1 MIAIKEKNMIT
12 IEFEGHDTLE
22 SPMLYQYDKGQKIKF
37 LDVPDGAEV
46 QFSNWATEMTKNK
59 IVVNGQVEIPD
70 ILLQENKKI
79 LAYLTARFG
88 RHGVFAHIGISH
100 TASSELVEFMVG
112 FKSVGV
118 LLFPA
123 GEIWFIS
130 MCSHRRF
137 STVFWYFF
145 DGKMVFCVLLGSLCS
160 RDKRCRIRT
169 CIRNEWYRY
178 ESYGKGK

>member
-1 MIAIKEKNMIT
+1 MVIGFVYISCGFFLIRKHAFIVHVAGAGDQVLFIGIFRSKAVGDEVAAVIQ
-12 IEFEGHDTLE
+12 IVAVHDTGVF
-22 SPMLYQYDKGQKIKF
+22 DC
-37 LDVPDGAEV
+37 VPAG
-46 QFSNWATEMTKNK
+46 W
-59 IVVNGQVEIPD
+59 PD
-70 ILLQENKKI
+70 
-79 LAYLTARFG
+79 LTDFPARFG
-88 RHGVFAHIGISH
+88 RHGVFAHIGIGH

-145 DGKMVFCVLLGSLCS
+145 DGKTVFCVLLGSLCS